1 MRVERRLLQVI
12 IMMETDP
19 MNKAKAAFPSPTV
32 LVNANHPTK
41 IVNTAITGPI
51 HV

>member
-1 MRVERRLLQVI
+1 MRVDRRLLQVI

-19 MNKAKAAFPSPTV
+19 MNNANAAFPSPTV
-32 LVNANHPTK
+32 FVTANHPIK